1 MAKRVRT
8 IILTLADG
16 TTRAVTSKTVTE
28 NYVRNLIADLIL
40 PCPVTKWEV
49 LA

>member
-1 MAKRVRT
+1 MAKRVRY
-8 IILTLADG
+8 ILLTLADG
-16 TTRAVTSKTVTE
+16 SQKMVQSKTCTE